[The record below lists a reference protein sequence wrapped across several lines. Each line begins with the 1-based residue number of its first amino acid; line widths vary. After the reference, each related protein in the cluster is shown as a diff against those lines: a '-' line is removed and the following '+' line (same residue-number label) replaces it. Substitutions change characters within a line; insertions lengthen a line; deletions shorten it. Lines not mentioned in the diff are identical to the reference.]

1 MVKVEWQGKMAFQA
15 QMDDGTGFLMDAGE
29 ADGGEDSGPSP
40 VQAFLASAAACSAMD
55 VISILRKMRQDVHA
69 YRVEVV
75 HERAP
80 KGQWPRPV
88 TSITMKHYLTGTDLD
103 PSAVAKAVELSDTKY
118 CSVLATLR
126 QVPELKSVWMIEEGA
141 ATGQ

>member
-1 MVKVEWQGKMAFQA
+1 MVKVEWKGKMAFQA
-15 QMDDGTGFLMDAGE
+15 VMDDGTGFLMDAG
-29 ADGGEDSGPSP
+29 ASDGGEDSGPSP

-55 VISILRKMRQDVHA
+55 VISILRKMRQDVHS
-69 YRVEVV
+69 YRVEII

-88 TSITMKHYLTGTDLD
+88 TAITMNHFLSGKDLD
-103 PSAVAKAVELSDTKY
+103 PNSVAKAVELSDSKY

-126 QVPELKSVWMIEEGA
+126 QVPKLESVWTIE
-141 ATGQ
+141 